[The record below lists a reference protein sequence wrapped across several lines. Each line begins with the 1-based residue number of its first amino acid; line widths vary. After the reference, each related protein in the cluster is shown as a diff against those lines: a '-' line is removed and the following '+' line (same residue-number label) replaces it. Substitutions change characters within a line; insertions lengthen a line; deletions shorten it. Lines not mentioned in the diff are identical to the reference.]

1 MKVRWNACYAL
12 GNAFRNPALPLG
24 KSLFT
29 EYSLLLALGFYL
41 HTYQFVSVLSL
52 ISDSASWSCDA
63 FSALCHVVI
72 SCKNFKVR
80 IKSAAALAVPAHR
93 RCYGDTKRFS
103 CVWHSL
109 ATALE
114 NSEDT
119 NDFLE
124 YRYSAS
130 LRHTLSQALL
140 HLLSI
145 SQFQD
150 LPALGAS
157 LVSDEGRSIKE
168 HLIKYL
174 RMDEG
179 VREGVEGEKDTDG
192 FNPEQRIE
200 GLQQTLIRLKGLK
213 AVGGKEEEEERDK
226 DVVLNFL
233 EDLIKTCEEP

>member
-1 MKVRWNACYAL
+1 MRDRLK
-12 GNAFRNPALPLG
+12 
-24 KSLFT
+24 
-29 EYSLLLALGFYL
+29 
-41 HTYQFVSVLSL
+41 QFVSAFFPPLM
-52 ISDSASWSCDA
+52 SDSASWSCDA
-63 FSALCHVVI
+63 FSALCHVVT

-93 RCYGDTKRFS
+93 SCYGDTKRFS

-140 HLLSI
+140 HLLSV
-145 SQFQD
+145 SQSQD
-150 LPALGAS
+150 MLPLGRSLAS
-157 LVSDEGRSIKE
+157 EEGKSIKE

-174 RMDEG
+174 RVDEG
-179 VREGVEGEKDTDG
+179 VREGVEGEKETGEDS
-192 FNPEQRIE
+192 FNPQQRIT
-200 GLQQTLIRLKGLK
+200 GLQETLIRLKGLK
-213 AVGGKEEEEERDK
+213 AEVEKREEEDRSK
-226 DVVLNFL
+226 DIVVNFL
-233 EDLIKTCEEP
+233 EDLVKLCEEP